1 MLRKFIVLLLCMMLS
16 GCTQQQGNGENTT
29 VSTISTISNKRQ
41 DTIEERTN
49 AFFDKKYNT
58 LIQNYTNSPYSSHI
72 AVNIN
77 YPNDIL
83 HMYMTSENDENDIQY
98 LLHYDIID
106 HTHEVD
112 IYNYHFY
119 YLTQGN
125 IRCIKATFHI
135 EFTEFYDDFIYDIFN
150 ITILTQDNVELK
162 VKYDMKKQEFYDA
175 SEGAL
180 ENDVMNFN
188 KGMKDSL
195 LLHCISLIHS
205 LRKQYAIIEA
215 YTVEYEK
222 YITHKDNI
230 MEDAFNLSINL
241 PSINLYIPKKEI
253 KTSALL
259 NEQQFRFRVNFDY
272 KNSGSLRD
280 VQYILYH
287 IDDTF
292 NDPSEVFDSNEFIAP
307 LLFVTNR
314 YSCIGGYCTD
324 YEDIWMKENFTGD
337 GIYYGIY
344 TITDYK
350 KAVKDVLGIDSTY
363 TLSTGQNNQGYYE
376 DKDIGAFFV
385 RSYAGDGPTIP
396 YGLYV
401 TDSKEEN
408 GILTL
413 TYKKY
418 DLEEYIGDQYCPSI
432 DACDHPVSYYEEH
445 YRDIVLTH
453 PTWTATL
460 KYNPEKDLYQILS
473 ISKE

>member
-112 IYNYHFY
+112 IYKYHFD

-180 ENDVMNFN
+180 ENDVMKIDGN
-188 KGMKDSL
+188 M
-195 LLHCISLIHS
+195 
-205 LRKQYAIIEA
+205 AVA
-215 YTVEYEK
+215 W
-222 YITHKDNI
+222 
-230 MEDAFNLSINL
+230 
-241 PSINLYIPKKEI
+241 
-253 KTSALL
+253 
-259 NEQQFRFRVNFDY
+259 
-272 KNSGSLRD
+272 SGSL
-280 VQYILYH
+280 
-287 IDDTF
+287 
-292 NDPSEVFDSNEFIAP
+292 
-307 LLFVTNR
+307 
-314 YSCIGGYCTD
+314 
-324 YEDIWMKENFTGD
+324 NFTVEKSGKSLI
-337 GIYYGIY
+337 GSAASGEGLVNVYRG
-344 TITDYK
+344 TGK
-350 KAVKDVLGIDSTY
+350 VL
-363 TLSTGQNNQGYYE
+363 L
-376 DKDIGAFFV
+376 APV
-385 RSYAGDGPTIP
+385 RGSMA
-396 YGLYV
+396 
-401 TDSKEEN
+401 
-408 GILTL
+408 
-413 TYKKY
+413 
-418 DLEEYIGDQYCPSI
+418 
-432 DACDHPVSYYEEH
+432 
-445 YRDIVLTH
+445 
-453 PTWTATL
+453 
-460 KYNPEKDLYQILS
+460 
-473 ISKE
+473 